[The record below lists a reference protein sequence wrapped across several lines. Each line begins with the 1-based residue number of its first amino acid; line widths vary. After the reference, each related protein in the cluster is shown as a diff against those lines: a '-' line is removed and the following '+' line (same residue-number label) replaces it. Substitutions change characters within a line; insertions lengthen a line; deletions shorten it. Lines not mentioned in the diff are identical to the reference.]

1 VPGTIAKE
9 LETNPFM
16 RVRSAEIRR
25 TLRIALDATDA
36 DALGAIRSAKDS
48 F

>member
-1 VPGTIAKE
+1 
-9 LETNPFM
+9 M

-25 TLRIALDATDA
+25 TLGIATDAADA
-36 DALGAIRSAKDS
+36 DALGAIRAAKDS

>member
-1 VPGTIAKE
+1 
-9 LETNPFM
+9 M

-25 TLRIALDATDA
+25 TLGIAADASDG